1 MNKNYGRFDVLRC
14 RALATQCLLLL
25 CLTSCT
31 LSLGGTAGLEKYYT
45 LYQTEPLAK
54 SEKHIDKSI
63 LVRDMQAD
71 GFLRSRKI
79 LYSSTPGVISF
90 YRLASWTDT
99 PPRMMTSI
107 LKSMLNQRGY
117 FKYAV
122 GQNSGARADYQL
134 STTLL
139 EMRQDTSTVPGKV
152 VVKVR
157 AELVDMQTREVIYT
171 EIMEREEDIL
181 DHDIQ
186 SAAISLNRAVVETLE
201 SVSIEAE
208 TLRTRTNGDSRK

>member
-1 MNKNYGRFDVLRC
+1 MNKNYGHLDSIRHIVL
-14 RALATQCLLLL
+14 ALSCLLLL
-25 CLTSCT
+25 SLTSCT

-79 LYSSTPGVISF
+79 LYSSTPGAISF

-99 PPRMMTSI
+99 PPRMMTGI
-107 LKSMLNQRGY
+107 LKSMLSQRRY
-117 FKYAV
+117 YKYAV
-122 GQNSGARADYQL
+122 GQSSGARADYQL

-139 EMRQDTSTVPGKV
+139 EMRHDTSTTPGKV

-157 AELVDMQTREVIYT
+157 AELVDVATRQVVCDEVFSANNELELSGADMAVEAFHKSLIKLMEDLVMWT
-171 EIMEREEDIL
+171 E
-181 DHDIQ
+181 
-186 SAAISLNRAVVETLE
+186 SN
-201 SVSIEAE
+201 
-208 TLRTRTNGDSRK
+208 